1 MEPVRPRA
9 GTRYTLELKRTTL
22 KRTLIALLT
31 LMPVVATAEA
41 PTKRLDQAATVLS
54 EVMSAP
60 DKGIPTNLLA
70 KAQCIV
76 VVPGVKQAAFIGG
89 AKYGKGFFSC
99 RRGSDWSAPASIRV
113 EGGSVGFQI
122 GLLESDM
129 ILLVMNRKGADRLL
143 STQFTLGGNAEVAG
157 GPVGRSA
164 TAQTDVSLRA
174 EILSYSR
181 ARGAFAGISLQ
192 GATLR
197 QDVSDNAEIYGSRLT
212 NKEIIHGTVAWP
224 DTGSEFHGVL
234 VKYAKRARHLKH
246 RS

>member
-1 MEPVRPRA
+1 MRKV
-9 GTRYTLELKRTTL
+9 LIS
-22 KRTLIALLT
+22 LIALL
-31 LMPVVATAEA
+31 PVVATAEE
-41 PTKRLDQAATVLS
+41 PTKRINDAATVLS

-60 DKGIPTNLLA
+60 DKGIPMDLLA

-99 RRGSDWSAPASIRV
+99 RRGSNWSAPGSIRV

-129 ILLVMNRKGADRLL
+129 VLLVMNRKGADRLL
-143 STQFTLGGNAEVAG
+143 STQFTLGGAAEVAG
-157 GPVGRSA
+157 GPVGRSS
-164 TAQTDVSLRA
+164 TAQTDASFRA
-174 EILSYSR
+174 EMLSYSR
-181 ARGAFAGISLQ
+181 ARGAFAGVSFQ

-197 QDVSDNAEIYGSRLT
+197 QDVSDNAELYGSRLT
-212 NKEIIHGTVAWP
+212 NKEIIHGSTSWP
-224 DTGSEFHGVL
+224 RSGSEFHSVL
-234 VKYAKRARHLKH
+234 NRYASRARHLKH